1 MTSTT
6 FSGSYCFQHSRF
18 MIFFAFSMLIL
29 YSQSILFSSAFII
42 IGSTTKTK
50 TISFYHRHNTRTT
63 TNNINGCNDRRVSKL
78 SETAGA
84 TKTAKGSFSP
94 SPPNYEYFYS
104 EDRIKQMSAEAL
116 LPVFYPNA
124 KTTANSNTNLM
135 NISPESS
142 PSTTTYIGAEKTL
155 KKLLRRFQKDIQTQS
170 YFLSYEQRQN
180 TRKIFAD
187 LVLGTSIMRIRHFFI
202 LLSILDSGSGTVTGD
217 LCIEDIE
224 PINGVEEHHNH
235 EQKKTTSSYGETH
248 DTLLTNRLKVVRAM
262 VDIHFD
268 YMMND
273 NSQDD
278 LQPLLLKYITSNKSS
293 TTTTDDQEQR
303 IISITQSLPL
313 FFVKLMMEQ
322 YGQTLTQEITSTF
335 NKPGP
340 ITLRLNK
347 IKCDTQDRLRDRLWK
362 DDNITTTDSTN
373 MCIYKK
379 NKEAQQQNF
388 SHLTKQQQQHQ
399 ILQLI
404 PVNNNKNEN
413 NRNDGDGSSTS
424 QQKSIWSLDAWKDG
438 WFEVQDAGSQL
449 IVDAC
454 EINGDEEIIVDYC
467 AGNGGKTFGLAS
479 QLYDMKKKKQQQQKQ
494 QDSAEGVGRESE
506 RTVSHII
513 AHDVVHDRLRQIEG
527 SFDRIGIH
535 KHNNYDAEETIKV
548 TTITTSMDNN
558 NNDDEDKKIPSADVV
573 LVDAPCSSTGVLR
586 RRPSQRFFLDKD
598 EIISK
603 FPSTQISILKEA
615 SALVKKGGGRLIYA
629 TCSILHYENEDVVKN
644 FENSIPDFD
653 QIWKRWYF
661 NEEERREGEK
671 DHCLRILPSENGSDG
686 FFIARWKRR

>member
-1 MTSTT
+1 
-6 FSGSYCFQHSRF
+6 
-18 MIFFAFSMLIL
+18 
-29 YSQSILFSSAFII
+29 
-42 IGSTTKTK
+42 
-50 TISFYHRHNTRTT
+50 
-63 TNNINGCNDRRVSKL
+63 
-78 SETAGA
+78 
-84 TKTAKGSFSP
+84 
-94 SPPNYEYFYS
+94 
-104 EDRIKQMSAEAL
+104 
-116 LPVFYPNA
+116 
-124 KTTANSNTNLM
+124 
-135 NISPESS
+135 
-142 PSTTTYIGAEKTL
+142 
-155 KKLLRRFQKDIQTQS
+155 
-170 YFLSYEQRQN
+170 
-180 TRKIFAD
+180 
-187 LVLGTSIMRIRHFFI
+187 MRIRHFFT
-202 LLSILDSGSGTVTGD
+202 LLSILENCSGTVILETYGGD

-224 PINGVEEHHNH
+224 PINGVEEHDNH
-235 EQKKTTSSYGETH
+235 ELKKITSSYGETH

-278 LQPLLLKYITSNKSS
+278 LQPLLLKYITSNKRP
-293 TTTTDDQEQR
+293 TKTKIDDQEQR

-322 YGQTLTQEITSTF
+322 YGQTLTREITSTF

-373 MCIYKK
+373 ICIYKK
-379 NKEAQQQNF
+379 NKEAQQKNF

-404 PVNNNKNEN
+404 PVNNNNNNEN
-413 NRNDGDGSSTS
+413 NIIDSDGSSSS

-479 QLYDMKKKKQQQQKQ
+479 QLYDMKKKKQQQQQQKQ

-506 RTVSHII
+506 RSISHII

-535 KHNNYDAEETIKV
+535 KHNNSDAEETIKI
-548 TTITTSMDNN
+548 TTITTSIDNN
-558 NNDDEDKKIPSADVV
+558 NNNNNNNLLFGCWLWDKRV
-573 LVDAPCSSTGVLR
+573 
-586 RRPSQRFFLDKD
+586 
-598 EIISK
+598 
-603 FPSTQISILKEA
+603 
-615 SALVKKGGGRLIYA
+615 
-629 TCSILHYENEDVVKN
+629 
-644 FENSIPDFD
+644 
-653 QIWKRWYF
+653 
-661 NEEERREGEK
+661 
-671 DHCLRILPSENGSDG
+671 
-686 FFIARWKRR
+686 